1 MFVFP
6 FQQAS
11 IHWGPVLETKQNNG
25 AATLHQPL
33 ESTWIYVSLGVH
45 LVCWGLQVHQLE
57 HPERTMQRSG
67 SQRSHRDSPDGSPR
81 PSLGADSALA
91 SRSPPSVGR
100 PSARPDRSSRSA
112 PLISL
117 EDLDMEQVESVIV
130 TPTNQLKQK
139 HLVFAMVQEFLYSD
153 WCGSSAPVG
162 VMVWMVL
169 MWFRI
174 AGSVAYLLLFLCWRL
189 AGESRYQ
196 ECVYIYIHMYI

>member
-1 MFVFP
+1 MYQLYHLQPPTAFKSVNKYSSLHLFP
-6 FQQAS
+6 HVCPPFNKPAF
-11 IHWGPVLETKQNNG
+11 IGVPYLKQSRTMALPTYISHLN
-25 AATLHQPL
+25 PL
-33 ESTWIYVSLGVH
+33 EFMSPLVFTLG
-45 LVCWGLQVHQLE
+45 VCWGLQVHQLE

-162 VMVWMVL
+162 VMV
-169 MWFRI
+169 
-174 AGSVAYLLLFLCWRL
+174 
-189 AGESRYQ
+189 
-196 ECVYIYIHMYI
+196 